1 MCWIPLLLWA
11 CCALSRAASATAKGG
26 SSVRYVDDEE
36 AFIAAVKS
44 GSTIIV
50 VRKHLDL
57 WCNRYDNETEWL
69 REEADGTQCDST
81 DFPWELPLQPSTRAI
96 VVSNRFVPVCGKFWK
111 HLFLQSQ
118 QSQM

>member
-1 MCWIPLLLWA
+1 VLDTSSA
-11 CCALSRAASATAKGG
+11 CCALPRAASATPKGG
-26 SSVRYVDDEE
+26 SPVRYVDDEE
-36 AFIAAVKS
+36 AFIVAVKS

-57 WCNRYDNETEWL
+57 WCNRYDNESSSL
-69 REEADGTQCDST
+69 GEEANGTQCDST

-96 VVSNRFVPVCGKFWK
+96 VVSNRFVPVCGKRWK

>member
-1 MCWIPLLLWA
+1 
-11 CCALSRAASATAKGG
+11 
-26 SSVRYVDDEE
+26 VDDEE

-57 WCNRYDNETEWL
+57 WCNRYNKDRDWI

-96 VVSNRFVPVCGKFWK
+96 VVSNRFVPVCCKLGD
-111 HLFLQSQ
+111 HLFLPSQ
-118 QSQM
+118 QSQR